1 MAAESQQAPEGLVS
15 NARIES
21 LESSISSIQ
30 DTLRSMATAHK
41 EASGSPSPGMSSTP
55 DQPAGQAA
63 VPVAPSFLRAQ
74 TSNQPASPAIVPIH
88 QSLDCSLRRHQ
99 RPHGSK
105 ALLVCPLTFGKKME
119 NENGRA
125 SGYIHSLSPVKR
137 SRKNNYY
144 YDFALQVSPTKVRR
158 VVGFNADAH
167 ATSQQAQTSKHAV
180 ELKNVKESD
189 TNDALIFN
197 QLSTVQLQPTSGIS
211 FDYKGTDSFSI
222 DTAAPIQAMEITTSK
237 TLTIKEDCV
246 LEDKTGTAELHIW
259 EPLFHELID
268 GRHTYKFKNLSVK
281 IFKESCPLATRQDT
295 SFCDAEQELTDAIG
309 HKLLN
314 NPEQELEVKHF
325 LLIRNLCVFL
335 SCQHCSKKITA
346 MNSQKVKCSYCKTCQ
361 RANECKTHACALIK
375 VKDAGN
381 SDIWLTAFTD
391 VLEELLAV
399 SHTVSLASNIDVI
412 EDVLLGLVNI
422 KFVYNV
428 SKHAFVKVL
437 DVSRE

>member
-74 TSNQPASPAIVPIH
+74 TSNQPASPAICPNPPVAGLFAPQTSAPTWFESIA
-88 QSLDCSLRRHQ
+88 SLSSD
-99 RPHGSK
+99 
-105 ALLVCPLTFGKKME
+105 KME

-222 DTAAPIQAMEITTSK
+222 DTAAPIQAMEIK
-237 TLTIKEDCV
+237 
-246 LEDKTGTAELHIW
+246 
-259 EPLFHELID
+259 
-268 GRHTYKFKNLSVK
+268 
-281 IFKESCPLATRQDT
+281 
-295 SFCDAEQELTDAIG
+295 QELTDAIG

-325 LLIRNLCVFL
+325 LLIRNLRVFL